1 MSLGPTVAL
10 VAAGFAVASGVA
22 GVSLMHVSSHAPGEA
37 RVLAPPS
44 ASAPS
49 IRQLPAYLDAAF
61 ANLRPVMRPA
71 PLMTAS
77 LGARPTFSAR
87 FTGVV
92 TDAYATS
99 SSTQVAAAAPPT
111 RSLARPQ
118 TRVAKVTA
126 TPTPLPAPRIRTA
139 ALRMDERAPAIEPK
153 SYQVASYA
161 ATRDDTVDAPPFAL
175 RSDIHVPPLQK
186 AATTLEPFDNAPF
199 PVRTA
204 STTGSEPVRIHFRS
218 TVTWEKGAFSDPRVL
233 LHIPKGFDPNKPA
246 VMVVF
251 FHGHGATLTRDVLN
265 RQEVPLQISE
275 SHANAVLVAPQL
287 AYDARSSNPGNLW
300 EPGAFARMVREA
312 GERLTR
318 LYGDPR
324 VGRTFANMPIIIVA
338 YSGGYLSAATSIE
351 RGGLKNR
358 IQGVVLLD
366 ALYGE
371 LDGFASWIRNNRS
384 GFFVSSWTHSTQR
397 RNAQLAEM
405 LSDHDVA
412 VGHALAVPRLDGK
425 VVFVPGDDGI
435 RHRDFVNHAWTDK
448 PIKDV
453 LDRLPQYRL

>member
-1 MSLGPTVAL
+1 VAL
-10 VAAGFAVASGVA
+10 VATGLAFAGGTAY
-22 GVSLMHVSSHAPGEA
+22 VSLMHVSSHAPGEA
-37 RVLAPPS
+37 RVLERPS
-44 ASAPS
+44 TSSAPS

-71 PLMTAS
+71 PMMTAS
-77 LGARPTFSAR
+77 LGPQPTFAAR
-87 FTGVV
+87 FAGVV
-92 TDAYATS
+92 TDVYATS
-99 SSTQVAAAAPPT
+99 SSTQLAAAPPPT

-126 TPTPLPAPRIRTA
+126 APVPMPRIRAA
-139 ALRMDERAPAIEPK
+139 ALRMDERAPAIQPR

-161 ATRDDTVDAPPFAL
+161 PTRDDRVDAPPFTL
-175 RSDIHVPPLQK
+175 RSDIHVPPLEK
-186 AATTLEPFDNAPF
+186 AETTLEPFENAPF

-204 STTGSEPVRIHFRS
+204 STTGSESVRIHFRS
-218 TVTWEKGAFSDPRVL
+218 KVTWEKGAFSDPRVL

-371 LDGFASWIRNNRS
+371 LDGFSSWIRNNRS

-397 RNAQLAEM
+397 RNAQLEEM
-405 LSDHDVA
+405 LASHDVSY
-412 VGHALAVPRLDGK
+412 GHALAMNRLDGK
-425 VVFVPGDDGI
+425 VVFVPGEDGI
-435 RHRDFVNHAWTDK
+435 RHRDFVNHAWADK
-448 PIKDV
+448 PIKDI
-453 LDRLPQYRL
+453 LDRLPEYRL

>member
-10 VAAGFAVASGVA
+10 VAAGLAFAGGTAY
-22 GVSLMHVSSHAPGEA
+22 VSLMHESTPAPGEA
-37 RVLAPPS
+37 RVLAHPS
-44 ASAPS
+44 TSAPS

-61 ANLRPVMRPA
+61 ANLRPVMQPA
-71 PLMTAS
+71 PMTTAS
-77 LGARPTFSAR
+77 LAARPNFASR
-87 FTGVV
+87 FVGVV

-99 SSTQVAAAAPPT
+99 ASTTVASAPT
-111 RSLARPQ
+111 RSLARPKTQ
-118 TRVAKVTA
+118 VAKVTA
-126 TPTPLPAPRIRTA
+126 PPRIRTA
-139 ALRMDERAPAIEPK
+139 ALRMDERAPAPAQA

-161 ATRDDTVDAPPFAL
+161 ATRDDTVDAPPFPI
-175 RSDIHVPPLQK
+175 RSDIRVPPLQK
-186 AATTLEPFDNAPF
+186 AETTLEPFDNAPF
-199 PVRTA
+199 PVRSA
-204 STTGSEPVRIHFRS
+204 STTSSDTVRIHFRS
-218 TVTWEKGAFSDPRVL
+218 KVTWEKGAFSDPRVL
-233 LHIPKGFDPNKPA
+233 LHIPQGFDPNKPA

-312 GERLTR
+312 GDRLTR

-324 VGRTFANMPIIIVA
+324 TGRTFANMPIIIVA

-358 IQGVVLLD
+358 IQGIVLLD

-371 LDGFASWIRNNRS
+371 VDGFASWIRNNRS

>member
-1 MSLGPTVAL
+1 MSLGGTVAL
-10 VAAGFAVASGVA
+10 VAAGLAFAGGTAY
-22 GVSLMHVSSHAPGEA
+22 VSLMHVSSNAPGEA
-37 RVLAPPS
+37 RVLDRS
-44 ASAPS
+44 STSAPT
-49 IRQLPAYLDAAF
+49 IRRLPAYLDAAF

-71 PLMTAS
+71 PIMTAS
-77 LGARPTFSAR
+77 LASRPTFAAR
-87 FTGVV
+87 FTGVF

-99 SSTQVAAAAPPT
+99 SSTTVASAAPT

-126 TPTPLPAPRIRTA
+126 PPPRIRTA
-139 ALRMDERAPAIEPK
+139 ALRMDERAPTIEPK

-161 ATRDDTVDAPPFAL
+161 ATRDDTIDAPPFTI
-175 RSDIHVPPLQK
+175 RSDIRVPPLQK
-186 AATTLEPFDNAPF
+186 AETTLEPFDNAPF
-199 PVRTA
+199 PVRSA
-204 STTGSEPVRIHFRS
+204 STASEPVRIHFRS
-218 TVTWEKGAFSDPRVL
+218 KVTWEKGAFSDPRVL

-312 GERLTR
+312 GDRLTR
-318 LYGDPR
+318 VYGDPR

-371 LDGFASWIRNNRS
+371 LDGFANWIRSNRS

-397 RNAQLAEM
+397 RNAQLEEM

-412 VGHALAVPRLDGK
+412 LGHALAMNRLDGK
-425 VVFVPGDDGI
+425 VVFLPGEDGI
-435 RHRDFVNHAWTDK
+435 RHRDFVNHAWGDK
-448 PIKDV
+448 PIKDI
-453 LDRLPQYRL
+453 LDRLPEYRL